1 MRFNEYGYESY
12 KIIPKFVYD
21 SSGKLVY
28 VASMTRNWDNYSNE
42 VKRLVF
48 LKDYKNNKYGIKSRS
63 EKTQR
68 FLKLILCRDNGFEN
82 TYEEKRKVYWKYRGN
97 RALRNASVYFD
108 SDGDNYIS
116 QLRKDH
122 ESEFEYVYKIERV
135 SNWSFIIVYLDSS
148 LRPSHRAF
156 ITYVTGNKPFT
167 YSLIGR
173 IMEIP
178 KDLPPIVNC
187 SGRVH
192 QNVCRL
198 PEEK

>member
-1 MRFNEYGYESY
+1 M
-12 KIIPKFVYD
+12 
-21 SSGKLVY
+21 
-28 VASMTRNWDNYSNE
+28 
-42 VKRLVF
+42 
-48 LKDYKNNKYGIKSRS
+48 
-63 EKTQR
+63 
-68 FLKLILCRDNGFEN
+68 
-82 TYEEKRKVYWKYRGN
+82 
-97 RALRNASVYFD
+97 RNASVYFD
-108 SDGDNYIS
+108 SDGDNYIT

-178 KDLPPIVNC
+178 KDLPPILNC

>member
-1 MRFNEYGYESY
+1 MAITISHN
-12 KIIPKFVYD
+12 
-21 SSGKLVY
+21 L
-28 VASMTRNWDNYSNE
+28 
-42 VKRLVF
+42 
-48 LKDYKNNKYGIKSRS
+48 
-63 EKTQR
+63 EKTMSQS
-68 FLKLILCRDNGFEN
+68 LN
-82 TYEEKRKVYWKYRGN
+82 TSN
-97 RALRNASVYFD
+97 
-108 SDGDNYIS
+108 
-116 QLRKDH
+116 
-122 ESEFEYVYKIERV
+122 KIERV